1 MEGQAVSLVN
11 AEEVKLLRAIERL
24 INRDIEV
31 VEIEGYTGHNET
43 VQDIEKR
50 RADAESK
57 RPPRNRNS
65 NRSGNSGRR
74 QNSAGGNASSNRNRA
89 TNNKGNPGNSRRA
102 GGGGRNR

>member
-24 INRDIEV
+24 IKRDIEV

-50 RADAESK
+50 RAEAESK

-65 NRSGNSGRR
+65 NRSGKR
-74 QNSAGGNASSNRNRA
+74 QNSSAGNANSKRNSGGNSRS
-89 TNNKGNPGNSRRA
+89 NSRRA